1 MTEHKTRFEF
11 HSDALDD
18 GKCQVFAIEG
28 EEGLS
33 MPYRFAVDLV
43 ITERPLNELAV
54 LQQPASLAITSD
66 DKTRTIHGVL
76 AEFQH
81 MGPIAR
87 GVLHCRAVLV
97 PRFWMLG
104 LSRQT
109 QIFGSAGPLSVVD
122 VLKHELLGDG
132 HQGIGNKAALG
143 LLPTDFEFRLSSEYP
158 AREHIVQYRESD
170 LNFVSRLMEHEG
182 IWYFFEQGEEREK
195 IIFCDANVHSPA
207 FEDQTSLRFHLPFG
221 HRGAG
226 QHAML
231 RLSRTLRRLPAE
243 VLLSDYNYE
252 LPHVRLQAGAPLEGN
267 GARHGVVTRYGDH
280 FKTPEEGAR
289 YARLRAEEL
298 ACEEARFDAES
309 DSPLVGAGY
318 HFDLENHYSEAFNQ
332 RYLIT
337 SVTHRGRQ
345 PVPEVAA
352 NGGVSEVDRP
362 DYRNTLGLHASSQP
376 YRPPQVTPRP
386 NVPGIMNAHV
396 DAEGSG
402 ERAEIDSQGRY
413 KVVMPFDQRGA
424 DAGKASRYMRMS
436 QPYAGRNTG
445 MHFPLLKGTEVLW
458 ACVDGNPDRPVI
470 CGSVPNPN
478 TKSPV
483 TEADQMKNRIVTTS
497 GITVEMNDGL
507 PQGGGEDDHWPD
519 QPAHVAT
526 EQQQGQGTIAAD
538 LRTSGIRRAARERL
552 PEQCQA
558 EAAAED
564 DPANT
569 AADLAETWFKVSV
582 PNYDGKGSDSYFRL
596 GASDRDEPME
606 QAAFA
611 DTGLSDDERDTGR
624 FGALLYCDGDYRQRV
639 EGDSEVTTIGESYEK
654 TIRPDGTLLKSERT
668 YEASND
674 WRTDE
679 INNGT
684 SKREFNVCDSEKWE
698 CSYAFEGTFGLKEEV
713 FIGGAT
719 EITAAYKT
727 AMEVGGK
734 AEYFYG
740 TKYERSNDDDLT
752 FAENWKTA
760 ATDEILLT
768 VHEDYKSSTS
778 TAATLAAALA
788 AAGLVTDGALEAS
801 SLASSGKSSDYSL
814 GVGIGTTAASAA
826 ALLAMQLADQAEMAL
841 DKSDAPQI
849 KIGKH
854 SIELKVGN
862 SLITIAESGVTIEAP
877 IIATSSTDET
887 EIANG
892 DTSVNIRPG
901 LVKLK
906 NSTLSVEDAGIEARG
921 DIETLSG
928 ISADGHIRGQNIQA
942 N

>member
-28 EEGLS
+28 EEGIS
-33 MPYRFAVDLV
+33 RPYRFVVDLAV
-43 ITERPLNELAV
+43 TERPLNELAV
-54 LQQPASLAITSD
+54 LQQPASLTITSD
-66 DKTRTIHGVL
+66 DKMRTIHGVL

-104 LSRQT
+104 LSQQT
-109 QIFGSAGPLSVVD
+109 QIFGSAGPLSVID

-143 LLPTDFEFRLSSEYP
+143 LLPTDFEFRLSGDYQ
-158 AREHIVQYRESD
+158 AREHIVQYQESD
-170 LNFVSRLMEHEG
+170 LDFVNRLMEHEG
-182 IWYFFEQGEEREK
+182 IWYYFEQGEEREK
-195 IIFCDANVHSPA
+195 VVFCDANVHSPA
-207 FEDQTSLRFHLPFG
+207 FEGQPSLRFQLPFG

-231 RLSRTLRRLPAE
+231 RLTRTLRRLPAE

-298 ACEEARFDAES
+298 ACEEARFQAES
-309 DSPLVGAGY
+309 DSPLVGAGF

-483 TEADQMKNRIVTTS
+483 TEADRMKNRIVTTS

-507 PQGGGEDDHWPD
+507 PRGGGEDDHWPD

-526 EQQQGQGTIAAD
+526 EQQQGQGLT
-538 LRTSGIRRAARERL
+538 LPERERCQRSLSAPPIAEKSL
-552 PEQCQA
+552 PQQRQA
-558 EAAAED
+558 EA
-564 DPANT
+564 
-569 AADLAETWFKVSV
+569 DLTDQKTSETETWYKVTV
-582 PNYDGKGSDSYFRL
+582 PNYDGQGNTTYYRL
-596 GASDRDEPME
+596 GASDPDDPIDV
-606 QAAFA
+606 AAV
-611 DTGLSDDERDTGR
+611 GSDDAGR
-624 FGALLYCDGDYRQRV
+624 YGALLYTSGDYRQQIDG
-639 EGDSEVTTIGESYEK
+639 ESSTTILGPSYSETK
-654 TIRPDGTLLKSERT
+654 AEDGSYVTSSRT
-668 YEASND
+668 WDTGSG
-674 WRTDE
+674 WRTVD
-679 INNGT
+679 INYRNNKT
-684 SKREFNVCDSEKWE
+684 EFSMNDKESF
-698 CSYAFEGTFGLKEEV
+698 AFAYSFEATVGLKESV
-713 FIGGAT
+713 FVGAETSLTCGIKTSCDVTYNIGFGYAWDF
-719 EITAAYKT
+719 KH
-727 AMEVGGK
+727 V
-734 AEYFYG
+734 
-740 TKYERSNDDDLT
+740 NDT
-752 FAENWKTA
+752 SHTVAKSSKSVV
-760 ATDEILLT
+760 TDEILLC
-768 VHEDYKSSTS
+768 VDSNQ
-778 TAATLAAALA
+778 AATN
-788 AAGLVTDGALEAS
+788 S
-801 SLASSGKSSDYSL
+801 SE
-814 GVGIGTTAASAA
+814 AA
-826 ALLAMQLADQAEMAL
+826 ALLALGLGISGVVTAATTVSNAFIDTDESAGDALSYTGVGSTAAYSAAALAYAL
-841 DKSDAPQI
+841 SHKGVLDTADLTLASKPQI
-849 KIGKH
+849 KIDGDSIVLKVDKTQITLDKTGISMIADAIVVTGNNSTAVWGGSS
-854 SIELKVGN
+854 SIE
-862 SLITIAESGVTIEAP
+862 
-877 IIATSSTDET
+877 
-887 EIANG
+887 
-892 DTSVNIRPG
+892 
-901 LVKLK
+901 
-906 NSTLSVEDAGIEARG
+906 VEDKTTKVRNSDLVAENGSITAEIDLIAK
-921 DIETLSG
+921 
-928 ISADGHIRGQNIQA
+928 ANIQA
-942 N
+942 SGNVTGANIHA